1 MANKTIQMIMS
12 RVSCREYN
20 EKKVSLGKLNQI
32 LEAGKYA
39 PSAMNRQIASITC
52 VRSKNKVEKLRELS
66 QEVAKR
72 DCMYGANTVVLVHGP
87 RDDKFTVQD
96 CSCVLEN
103 IFVAANALNIQSC
116 WINQFDDLFSTPK
129 GAKIKVRLGIPDDHR
144 VVGAAILGYAKDPSK
159 LIVKERKPNFISIK

>member
-1 MANKTIQMIMS
+1 MANKTIQTILS
-12 RVSCREYN
+12 RVSCREYDDR
-20 EKKVSLGKLNQI
+20 KVSLGNLNQI

-52 VRSKNKVEKLRELS
+52 VRTKSKVEKLRELS
-66 QEVAKR
+66 KEVANR
-72 DCMYGANTVVLVHGP
+72 DCMYGANTVVLVHAP
-87 RDDKFTVQD
+87 REDKFCAQD

-103 IFVAANALNIQSC
+103 IFVAANALKVQSC

-129 GAKIKVRLGIPDDHR
+129 GMKVKARLGIPAENR

-159 LIVKERKPNFISIK
+159 LTSKERKADFITIK

>member
-1 MANKTIQMIMS
+1 MANKTIQTILS
-12 RVSCREYN
+12 RVSCREYDDR
-20 EKKVSLGKLNQI
+20 KVSLGKLNQI

-52 VRSKNKVEKLRELS
+52 VRTKSKVEKLRELS
-66 QEVAKR
+66 KEVANR
-72 DCMYGANTVVLVHGP
+72 DCMYGANIVVLVHAP
-87 RDDKFTVQD
+87 REDKFCAQD

-103 IFVAANALNIQSC
+103 IFVAANALKVQSC

-129 GAKIKVRLGIPDDHR
+129 GMKVKARLGIPAENR

-159 LIVKERKPNFISIK
+159 LVSKERKGDFITIK

>member
-1 MANKTIQMIMS
+1 MSNKVIQTILS
-12 RVSCREYN
+12 RVSCREYS

-52 VRSKNKVEKLRELS
+52 VRTKSKVERLRELS
-66 QEVAKR
+66 KEVANR
-72 DCMYGANTVVLVHGP
+72 DCMYGANTVVLVHAP

-103 IFVAANALNIQSC
+103 IFVAANALKIQSC
-116 WINQFDDLFSTPK
+116 WINQFDDLFASPK
-129 GAKIKVRLGIPDDHR
+129 GIKIKARLGIPGDHR

-159 LIVKERKPNFISIK
+159 LAVKERKADFISIK

>member
-1 MANKTIQMIMS
+1 MANKAIQAILT

-39 PSAMNRQIASITC
+39 PSGKFRQIANITC
-52 VRSKNKVEKLRELS
+52 VRTKAKVERLRELLKE
-66 QEVAKR
+66 QFGRE
-72 DCMYGANTVVLVHGP
+72 CLYGANTVVLVHGP
-87 RDDKFTVQD
+87 RDDAFTVQD

-103 IFVAANALNIQSC
+103 IFVAANALKVQSC
-116 WINQFDDLFSTPK
+116 WINQFDELFSTPK
-129 GAKIKVRLGIPDDHR
+129 GMKMKERLGIPAENR

-159 LIVKERKPNFISIK
+159 LVVKQRKADIISIK